1 MIKVMYHGGLK
12 EFANAALAASYCQLP
27 DGGLLTDIT
36 WEADNLT
43 GTDASSLIAYAATI
57 AEAEAHRQMVRK
69 PIAEKAGD
77 TLTIV
82 GTIAD
87 SAALQL
93 ECIGKLAH
101 ALAQSS
107 DVNVAGI
114 AQPISD
120 MFADFMEKV
129 ESGEYRLTSTLKTP
143 AVVLQDAGERSTAVN
158 DVLAA
163 HAANPE

>member
-1 MIKVMYHGGLK
+1 MIIETLILADGTELINVPADEQTLAELGIS
-12 EFANAALAASYCQLP
+12 AA
-27 DGGLLTDIT
+27 DIP
-36 WEADNLT
+36 
-43 GTDASSLIAYAATI
+43 SLIAEAKTKAAAIQTKQAVR
-57 AEAEAHRQMVRK
+57 AEIHQV
-69 PIAEKAGD
+69 AGD
-77 TLTIV
+77 TKSIQ

-107 DVNVAGI
+107 DTNVAAI
-114 AQPISD
+114 AQPIAS

-129 ESGEYRLTSTLKTP
+129 KSDEYRLTSTLKTP
-143 AVVLQDAGERSTAVN
+143 AVVLKDAGERSTAVN

-163 HAANPE
+163 HAATPE